1 MDESHDS
8 SQMDLAL
15 IRLLT
20 GPEENLCMINDTDQ
34 SIYAFRGAS
43 IDAVM
48 NMRNVFP
55 KMNIHILNTN
65 YRSTQTI
72 VNASK
77 SLINKNPVF
86 IEKQLKSNNE
96 KGNPIILF
104 TEKDASKEADRIVK
118 LIKLSV
124 EKYGYSYSDVAV
136 LYRMNYLS
144 RQIEEALLKY
154 RIPYKIVGGINFY
167 SRKEIKDIMSYF
179 RMIIN
184 PYDETAFTRAI
195 STPKRGIGDKSIE
208 KIVFYAKENNCTLL
222 EAAQIVIT
230 SGKAKKSLTEFVE
243 IIDKLQTEVQESTPD
258 QAIETMLRLT
268 NYIGYIKE
276 TEKNDVA
283 QDRIE
288 NITELIELSI
298 HYESIEDLSA
308 NITLDSE
315 MASKNEEEEDCVQL
329 LTIHSSKGLEWNI
342 VIVAGAT
349 EGIIPSYRATTTA
362 DIEEERRLCYVALS
376 RAKKLLFITR
386 PNYTIKQ
393 GSYIRTQES
402 RFIGEIDAQYIYK
415 YA

>member
-8 SQMDLAL
+8 SQMDLSL

-43 IDAVM
+43 INAVM
-48 NMRNVFP
+48 NMRNVYP

-104 TEKDASKEADRIVK
+104 TEKDANKEADRIVK

-136 LYRMNYLS
+136 LYRMNFLS

-208 KIVFYAKENNCTLL
+208 KIVVYAKENNCTLL
-222 EAAQIVIT
+222 ESAQMVIT
-230 SGKAKKSLTEFVE
+230 SGKAKKSLTEFIE
-243 IIDKLQTEVQESTPD
+243 IIDKLETEVQESTPD

-276 TEKNDVA
+276 TEKNDIA

-329 LTIHSSKGLEWNI
+329 LTMHSSKGLEWNI

-349 EGIIPSYRATTTA
+349 EGTIPSYRATTTA
-362 DIEEERRLCYVALS
+362 DIEEERRLMYVALS

-402 RFIGEIDAQYIYK
+402 RFIGEIDAQYMYK